1 MRFLCDVHIS
11 YKVVK
16 HLISLG
22 FKTTHVNE
30 ILDKWNTKD
39 IDICSYADSKDLIVI
54 TKDSDFRDSFFI
66 KKTPKKLIKINL
78 GNISNQ
84 ELIRIISENID
95 SISKLSSK
103 SYFLIEIDKSYI
115 TFIDDEQGPASY
127 MQ

>member
-1 MRFLCDVHIS
+1 MRLLCDVHIS

-22 FKTTHVNE
+22 FETIHVNE
-30 ILDKWNTKD
+30 ILDKWHTKD
-39 IDICSYADSKDLIVI
+39 IDICDYADSNDLIVI

-84 ELIRIISENID
+84 ELIRIISENIN
-95 SISKLSSK
+95 SITKLSQK
-103 SYFLIEIDKSYI
+103 SYFLIELDKSYM
-115 TFIDDEQGPASY
+115 TFIDDE
-127 MQ
+127 

>member
-16 HLISLG
+16 HLVLLG
-22 FKTTHVNE
+22 YETIHVNE
-30 ILDKWNTKD
+30 ILDKWNTMD
-39 IDICSYADSKDLIVI
+39 REICNFADANDLIVI
-54 TKDSDFRDSFFI
+54 TKDSDFRDSFFV

-95 SISKLSSK
+95 SILKLNTNQ
-103 SYFLIEIDKSYI
+103 YFLIEIDTKFTSYI
-115 TFIDDEQGPASY
+115 NY
-127 MQ
+127 